1 MNTSTLKNKI
11 IEALNDSI
19 ELETKKETFLC
30 FRTHLS
36 MVLKDYPTTKPL
48 EWRMLQSQKGEQAI
62 TSFGSY
68 CIARTLKGIEIS
80 NTFPGYR
87 TAPKQY
93 AQTIEEAKDICQKD
107 LKRRIAELLG

>member
-1 MNTSTLKNKI
+1 MKKSALKNKL
-11 IEALNDSI
+11 IEAFNESI
-19 ELETKKETFLC
+19 DLESKREIFLC

-36 MVLKDYPTTKPL
+36 GVLKNYPTTKPL

-68 CIARTLKGIEIS
+68 CIARTFKGIEIS

-93 AQTIEEAKDICQKD
+93 AKTVEEAKDICQKD
-107 LKRRIAELLG
+107 LSRRISELLG

>member
-1 MNTSTLKNKI
+1 MDKTSLKNNI
-11 IEALNDSI
+11 IEALQDSI
-19 ELETKKETFLC
+19 DLEDNSVSISYFESLLET
-30 FRTHLS
+30 
-36 MVLKDYPTTKPL
+36 VLEDYPTTKPL

-93 AQTIEEAKDICQKD
+93 AQTVEEAKDICQKD
-107 LKRRIAELLG
+107 LNRRIAELLG

>member
-1 MNTSTLKNKI
+1 MNTKTLKSNI
-11 IEALNDSI
+11 IDTLLDAIDSNDQTVSVAFFSALLDTV
-19 ELETKKETFLC
+19 LE
-30 FRTHLS
+30 
-36 MVLKDYPTTKPL
+36 DYPTTKPL
-48 EWRMLQSQKGEQAI
+48 EWRMMQSQIGEQAI

-93 AQTIEEAKDICQKD
+93 AQTVEEAKDICKKD
-107 LKRRIAELLG
+107 LNRRISELLG